1 MSVSVRSLLVFLFL
15 ATISVSPFFVRTN
28 GDVQRKAANSS
39 REAEESLG
47 CRLCRKIALDEI
59 TIVADRLVS
68 DNDFVIITVLLTGIT
83 LQKVG
88 ETFIVN
94 ICNQAFGLVGAA
106 QFQLIA
112 CNMFVKGNLDKFIHA
127 FSDPKQEQLEVTAV
141 CKFLHLCTA

>member
-59 TIVADRLVS
+59 TIVADRL
-68 DNDFVIITVLLTGIT
+68 
-83 LQKVG
+83 KVG